1 MAANVIPPAL
11 ATPLFV
17 FLSTELCEVARF
29 ICRRVVPKDY
39 YIYAAEFIATFQ
51 LVAGIMEGDI
61 ILEEFGTVWYGLY
74 LWLLFMSESI
84 TFDGGATASVCTI
97 WQDVF
102 AKEPGSSVSHGL
114 VVTVSQVLGGQL
126 AFPYVKRLW
135 QTSPTSR
142 HGNKWAYLLKHHC
155 DSALKA
161 TILGGCFAEALA
173 TFTYYFACLYKP
185 KGRMGEMMSDSLIQV
200 IIILIGLEW
209 TGMMFNPALASA
221 LTFNCRDHPF
231 IEHFTVYWIAPLLTI
246 AAMEFFRRRLRKRR
260 FKSD

>member
-1 MAANVIPPAL
+1 MADNVIPPAL

-61 ILEEFGTVWYGLY
+61 ILEEFGFLWYGFY

-84 TFDGGATASVCTI
+84 TFDGGASASVCTI

-102 AKEPGSSVSHGL
+102 AKQPGASVKHGL

-126 AFPYVKRLW
+126 AFPFVKRLW

-142 HGNKWAYLLKHHC
+142 HGFKFKYLLKHHC

-185 KGRMGEMMSDSLIQV
+185 TGRMGEMMSDSLIQV
-200 IIILIGLEW
+200 IIILIGKQKKMCYIISRVLSGGQE
-209 TGMMFNPALASA
+209 
-221 LTFNCRDHPF
+221 NCMNNSLID
-231 IEHFTVYWIAPLLTI
+231 IIQKT
-246 AAMEFFRRRLRKRR
+246 
-260 FKSD
+260 